1 MSLKIKIDKN
11 GQTEVGSSK
20 FFGQAFVPE
29 NWLYKGEFSPTE
41 IFFCQL
47 DLSEIQKV
55 EKTDLLF
62 EKGYLYFFFDFEEKI
77 AKGVVRY
84 AAEPDASVFFN
95 EEAETDYDVETE
107 YKIVFERADKIEN
120 GLFSNEKKLVGNEVC
135 LLKFTPDSFEEI
147 DFLSGVEG
155 SVCFVIEKGDLIKKR
170 FEKAYL
176 INIT

>member
-1 MSLKIKIDKN
+1 MSLKIKIDN
-11 GQTEVGSSK
+11 SGTYSEDTSK

-29 NWLYKGEFSPTE
+29 KWLKDGEFAPTE
-41 IFFCQL
+41 IFFCQI
-47 DLSEIQKV
+47 DLEEIQKI
-55 EKTDLLF
+55 EKTDLLA

-77 AKGVVRY
+77 AKGIVRY
-84 AAEPDASVFFN
+84 AESPDASVFFN

-107 YKIVFERADKIEN
+107 YKIKFERAEKIEN
-120 GLFSNEKKLVGNEVC
+120 GLLSKEKKLVGDEVC